1 MSLRGQIEAK
11 NKFQVALDDQLEG
24 PRLEFKW
31 RLEASLKGQVE
42 SKRRSECSRKRYQE
56 QNGCFP
62 FFRPRGRF
70 VRADGTT
77 EIMIYFHNL
86 RSLHILNILMHLLI
100 HINIFAKSFLYI
112 DIHVYVN
119 KHMYLYI
126 YRDCISIYEN

>member
-1 MSLRGQIEAK
+1 MSLRGQIEAN

-42 SKRRSECSRKRYQE
+42 SKRRSECSRKRFK
-56 QNGCFP
+56 GKKAVSHFSAH
-62 FFRPRGRF
+62 GRF

-86 RSLHILNILMHLLI
+86 LFFHILN
-100 HINIFAKSFLYI
+100 NPPG
-112 DIHVYVN
+112 
-119 KHMYLYI
+119 
-126 YRDCISIYEN
+126 